1 MTALVS
7 ALAALYIR
15 LVLATSRIDVIGQDI
30 PERFWQKG
38 EPFILAFWHGQML
51 MMVRS
56 WQTTRPIRM
65 LISQN
70 HDGEVI
76 ARAIGSF
83 GIGTVRGS
91 SDKNGKDKGGRAAIR
106 LMLKTLKAGDCVG
119 FTPDGPK
126 GPRFVAKEGVAVV
139 ARMSGAPVI
148 PVVAASS
155 RRKVVGSWDRF
166 VVNLPFSRA
175 VILWGEPIHVPR
187 DADAAGVEA
196 GRFQVEEALNRL
208 SADACARV
216 GMTPVEAAA

>member
-1 MTALVS
+1 VS
-7 ALAALYIR
+7 FLAALYIR
-15 LVLATSRIDVIGQDI
+15 LVLATSRIEVIGQSV
-30 PERFWQKG
+30 PERFWQTG

-56 WQTTRPIRM
+56 WQTSQPIRM

-70 HDGEVI
+70 HDGELI
-76 ARAIGSF
+76 ARAIGRF

-106 LMLKTLKAGDCVG
+106 SMLKTLKSGDCVG

-126 GPRFVAKEGVAVV
+126 GPRFIAKEGVAVV
-139 ARMSGAPVI
+139 ARMSGAPII

-155 RRKVVGSWDRF
+155 RHKIVGSWDRF

-175 VILWGEPIHVPR
+175 VIIWGEPIHVPR
-187 DADAAGVEA
+187 DADSGGIEA
-196 GRFQVEEALNRL
+196 GRASVESALNSL
-208 SADACARV
+208 SAEACARV
-216 GMTPVEAAA
+216 GAVEVEAAA